1 MSSVKLALLLRGL
14 LDDIVPPQ
22 SSEIWAEAMRLAGK
36 TFEYKT
42 YADEPHG
49 FLEHETEMDYQR
61 RLEIFMD
68 WYLVPRQDVQSN
80 GRD

>member
-1 MSSVKLALLLRGL
+1 ASPLLQIENVQKPILLLHGL

-22 SSEIWAEAMRLAGK
+22 SSELWAEAMRRAGK

-42 YADEPHG
+42 YAGEPHG
-49 FLEHETEMDYQR
+49 FLKHETEMDYQR

-68 WYLVPRQDVQSN
+68 WYLVPKS
-80 GRD
+80 